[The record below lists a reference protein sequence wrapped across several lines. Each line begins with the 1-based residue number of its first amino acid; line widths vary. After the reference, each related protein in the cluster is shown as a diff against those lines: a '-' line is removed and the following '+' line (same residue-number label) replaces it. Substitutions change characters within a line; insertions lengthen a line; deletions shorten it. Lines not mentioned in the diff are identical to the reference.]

1 MEREEFI
8 RVARQVSTWEK
19 GTIPFRAAFDQ
30 LIAEF
35 DRLNEIIKNQSSLI
49 NNMGKRGATL
59 QAQLAKILEKQLD
72 EAQSENEELKV
83 ENKEFADV
91 IVQNMAG
98 RRPDFSGLIEADK
111 LREENEKLSTKVATL
126 QAQLDRI
133 SEPEQLYREKK
144 AYICAGDIVKY
155 DIHSRVK
162 AYLDKISEPYHY
174 SRDKA
179 EYPWIRH
186 EGKADGCPICNPPPS
201 EKYHYA
207 EAYPK
212 SGLSML
218 HKGDKEDCPICN
230 PKPSENKEL
239 HARVWASERSQPLER
254 RCYVG
259 GRWIL
264 LQDCR
269 VCNPKPSEKPARCPE
284 CHETKYI
291 NRVVAVAD
299 WELHPIYVI
308 ATCLNCNPSGDRM
321 SQETR

>member
-111 LREENEKLSTKVATL
+111 LREENEKLKKQVAAEQAGKKWCERRGDDALERVRTL
-126 QAQLDRI
+126 IDANDALQSQLDR
-133 SEPEQLYREKK
+133 
-144 AYICAGDIVKY
+144 
-155 DIHSRVK
+155 
-162 AYLDKISEPYHY
+162 ISEPYHY

-186 EGKADGCPICNPPPS
+186 EGKADGCPMCDPKCEREATPQVAIDGKGQGNRGA
-201 EKYHYA
+201 A
-207 EAYPK
+207 E
-212 SGLSML
+212 
-218 HKGDKEDCPICN
+218 
-230 PKPSENKEL
+230 
-239 HARVWASERSQPLER
+239 V
-254 RCYVG
+254 
-259 GRWIL
+259 
-264 LQDCR
+264 
-269 VCNPKPSEKPARCPE
+269 
-284 CHETKYI
+284 
-291 NRVVAVAD
+291 
-299 WELHPIYVI
+299 
-308 ATCLNCNPSGDRM
+308 
-321 SQETR
+321 

>member
-1 MEREEFI
+1 MKLNREEFI
-8 RVARQVSTWEK
+8 RVAIQVSTWEK

-133 SEPEQLYREKK
+133 SEP
-144 AYICAGDIVKY
+144 
-155 DIHSRVK
+155 
-162 AYLDKISEPYHY
+162 YHY

-186 EGKADGCPICNPPPS
+186 EGKADGCPICNHPPS

-218 HKGDKEDCPICN
+218 HKGDKEDCLICN
-230 PKPSENKEL
+230 PHGHVHTPDEGIAGNPPKDWVSTKDFPPAKPKCEHKNLE
-239 HARVWASERSQPLER
+239 PLAL
-254 RCYVG
+254 G
-259 GRWIL
+259 GT
-264 LQDCR
+264 Q
-269 VCNPKPSEKPARCPE
+269 RCPE
-284 CHETKYI
+284 CHGTKYI
-291 NRVVAVAD
+291 NRVVSCAD
-299 WELHPIYVI
+299 WEQHPCYMI
-308 ATCLNCNPSGDRM
+308 ADCHNCSGAKG
-321 SQETR
+321 